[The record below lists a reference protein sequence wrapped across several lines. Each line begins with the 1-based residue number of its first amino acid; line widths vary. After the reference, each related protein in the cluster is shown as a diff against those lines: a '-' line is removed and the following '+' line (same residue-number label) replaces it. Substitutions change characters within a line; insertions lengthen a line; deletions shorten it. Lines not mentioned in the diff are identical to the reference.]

1 MYSCHTVN
9 KSNMIQI
16 QCLQWVMQGWHQQPC
31 NTSHPHAIAAG
42 PFNEILNETNR
53 ESGLLTLL
61 VSEDDG
67 FIYANEGR

>member
-1 MYSCHTVN
+1 
-9 KSNMIQI
+9 
-16 QCLQWVMQGWHQQPC
+16 MQGWHQQPC